1 MARRGGEKQGEGGN
15 GKADGGQPV
24 QIEQVATA
32 DLIPYAR
39 NARTHSEGQVAQI
52 AGSIQEFGFTNPV
65 LIDAANGIIA
75 GHGRVMAAQKLG
87 LQFVPCIRL
96 GHLSDAQ
103 KRAYILADNRIA
115 LNSGWDDAMLEV
127 ELAELHADEYDL
139 GLLGFDADELSKLLG
154 YDMPAETPVE
164 VQEDE
169 VPEPPADPITKPGD
183 LWILG
188 EHRLLCGDS
197 TKAEDVGRLMAGA
210 KADLCFTSPPYG
222 QQREYTK
229 ESDCSDW
236 DKLMRGVFENLPM
249 ADAGQVLVNLG
260 LIHRDGE
267 WVPYWDGWIEWM
279 RSQGWRRF
287 GWYVWDQGS
296 GLPGDWNGRLA
307 PSHEF
312 VWHFNKQ
319 TKKPLH
325 CVPKQ
330 ADSIRDRTGDAAM
343 RMGAEETQ
351 RATSGKASLNTH
363 KIPDS
368 VLRVQRQCGRI
379 ESGDYHPAVF
389 PVALP
394 SSAMKCWLG
403 AVYEPFCGSGST
415 LIAAEQLNRKCYGM
429 EISPQYCDVIVKR
442 WETLTGKTATLEA
455 R

>member
-39 NARTHSEGQVAQI
+39 NARTHSDSQVAQI

-87 LQFVPCIRL
+87 LKSVPCIRL

-139 GLLGFDADELSKLLG
+139 GLLGFDADELAKLMG

-197 TKAEDVGRLMAGA
+197 TKAEDVARLMAGA
-210 KADLCFTSPPYG
+210 KADIMVTDPPYG
-222 QQREYTK
+222 VKYDESWREVSSKDFGGHIKGQLTNDDRVDWVEAYELANADIAYVWHADRSSHVVRQNLESIGYIVRQQIIWRKPFGVMARSAYNWQHEPCWYSVRKGKSANWIGGHK
-229 ESDCSDW
+229 EVTVW
-236 DKLMRGVFENLPM
+236 DATIPNHPM
-249 ADAGQVLVNLG
+249 AVDDDTRT
-260 LIHRDGE
+260 IH
-267 WVPYWDGWIEWM
+267 PTQKPIEVM
-279 RSQGWRRF
+279 ARAIRNHNAPIVYDPF
-287 GWYVWDQGS
+287 LGS
-296 GLPGDWNGRLA
+296 G
-307 PSHEF
+307 
-312 VWHFNKQ
+312 
-319 TKKPLH
+319 T
-325 CVPKQ
+325 
-330 ADSIRDRTGDAAM
+330 
-343 RMGAEETQ
+343 
-351 RATSGKASLNTH
+351 
-363 KIPDS
+363 
-368 VLRVQRQCGRI
+368 
-379 ESGDYHPAVF
+379 
-389 PVALP
+389 
-394 SSAMKCWLG
+394 
-403 AVYEPFCGSGST
+403 T
-415 LIAAEQLNRKCYGM
+415 LIAAEQLGRKCYGM